1 MSKKLSII
9 IPAYNAAKYVERCIE
24 SIVSQ
29 GYDDVEILLVDDG
42 STDNTLQICDAL
54 ATKYP
59 CIKVLHK
66 ENGGVSS
73 ARNLGIDNAQGEY
86 LMFVDVDDYLL
97 PGALPNAMAVAE
109 ANPDA
114 DFSVFSFKRVSRKGD
129 SNETILPNR
138 TYYRADRLD
147 YIKNVDT
154 VVFGASWAKLYNRD
168 FINDHQLRFDTDMIS
183 SEDNCFNF
191 KVIEVVRC
199 FLTSEIAVYCY
210 DVNYQSATAKFIGY
224 KYLANART
232 YINII
237 SHAISTIVEQN
248 GNSLTQKQLA
258 AEVTTSTNEIICFN
272 TIFQIYNIYR
282 QRGCCKVKGK
292 YAWLKR
298 LMGFM
303 PEITP
308 DWHRSFRSG
317 FPRIVVQAYRLH
329 PRCADLLLRSVFLIK
344 K

>member
-9 IPAYNAAKYVERCIE
+9 IPAYNAAKYEERCIE

-29 GYDDVEILLVDDG
+29 GYNDVEILLVDDG
-42 STDNTLQICDAL
+42 STDNTLQICNTL

-109 ANPDA
+109 AYPDA
-114 DFSVFSFKRVSRKGD
+114 DFCVFSFKRVSRKGD
-129 SNETILPNR
+129 NS
-138 TYYRADRLD
+138 YC
-147 YIKNVDT
+147 
-154 VVFGASWAKLYNRD
+154 VFGNDIYSGKDFLNYIYINDVLQVGTPCAKLYKREHIVSN
-168 FINDHQLRFDTDMIS
+168 NLHFDTGMIS
-183 SEDNCFNF
+183 FEDICFNLNVLKHSHRF
-191 KVIEVVRC
+191 ITSDVI
-199 FLTSEIAVYCY
+199 AYCY
-210 DVNYQSATAKFIGY
+210 EVNNQSATAKFNGEVVIHNGDIY
-224 KYLANART
+224 VSTLRNV
-232 YINII
+232 I
-237 SHAISTIVEQN
+237 SALSEHCNDNTAI
-248 GNSLTQKQLA
+248 
-258 AEVTTSTNEIICFN
+258 EIIKEAERTVCFH
-272 TIFQIYNIYR
+272 ILFEIYNLYR
-282 QRGCCKVKGK
+282 LSKVKGK

-317 FPRIVVQAYRLH
+317 FTRIVVQAYRLH